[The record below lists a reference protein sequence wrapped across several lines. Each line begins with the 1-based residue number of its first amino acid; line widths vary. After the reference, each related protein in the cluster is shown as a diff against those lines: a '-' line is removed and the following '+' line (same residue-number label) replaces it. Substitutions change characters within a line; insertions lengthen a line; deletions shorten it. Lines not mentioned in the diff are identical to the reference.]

1 MSRAGNL
8 DSRAPHGA
16 QHASSLKE
24 KAAEEFREFWAI
36 AIYLL
41 LMFGAFT
48 TYRRLVES
56 ESGITYLH
64 YGFAVAKALILAK
77 VILVGQALGL
87 GRRFEDP
94 PLIKSVLFKC
104 LVFGLFFLLFTVL
117 EHVVVGLVHHK
128 NLEDIAYSLVSEGSD
143 EILARTIMV
152 IVAFIPFFSFLETDR
167 MLGKGKLFALFF
179 REGSSV

>member
-1 MSRAGNL
+1 DTRPRHHTN
-8 DSRAPHGA
+8 
-16 QHASSLKE
+16 HASGLKE
-24 KAAEEFREFWAI
+24 KAAEEFKEFWAI
-36 AIYLL
+36 AIYLF

-56 ESGITYLH
+56 ESGVTYLH
-64 YGFAVAKALILAK
+64 YGFAAAKALILAK

-87 GRRFEDP
+87 GRRFEHP

-117 EHVVVGLVHHK
+117 EHVIDGLLHHK
-128 NLEDIAYSLVSEGSD
+128 NLEDIAYSFVSAGSD

-152 IVAFIPFFSFLETDR
+152 IVTFIPFFSFLETDR

-179 REGSSV
+179 RKGTSL

>member
-8 DSRAPHGA
+8 DRSTPHSTD
-16 QHASSLKE
+16 HASSLKE

-56 ESGITYLH
+56 ESGINYLH

-87 GRRFEDP
+87 GRRFEHP
-94 PLIKSVLFKC
+94 PLITSVLFKC

-117 EHVVVGLVHHK
+117 EHVVEGLLHHK
-128 NLEDIAYSLVSEGSD
+128 NLEDIAYSLMSEGSD

-152 IVAFIPFFSFLETDR
+152 IVTFIPFFSFLETDR
-167 MLGKGKLFALFF
+167 ALGKGKLFALFF
-179 REGSSV
+179 R